1 MIGNAIALMALALY
15 LFSCA
20 NPGAGPTGGP
30 RDSIAPVV
38 LSTVPEPFATN
49 YNGRQ
54 IEINFD
60 EYIVADNLPATM
72 VISPPLA
79 EKTEARTRGKS
90 IVIKIDEDLVPGR
103 TYSVDFKDGIKD
115 YNEGNVLEGFR
126 MLFSTYDK
134 IDTLRIKG
142 YLLDAF
148 TLEPV
153 ENAIVTLYSINHDS
167 VFQTMRPDFIAKPDD
182 DGFFLFDNL
191 PANEEYRLF
200 GLIDADKDLKYSQ
213 ESEKVAFIDSVLVPE
228 ARYIEKVDTLFEE
241 NDTIISKGYTEFTPD
256 PVNAY
261 LFEHDQFNQYIDA
274 AGRDK
279 KDHMLLTFGESLT
292 DSFKYELVG
301 HNTDGWSY
309 VEYGI
314 NRDSVDIWITD
325 TTLVNTDSLY
335 LSILYTSTDTLD
347 RFVSM
352 SDTLD
357 MFHKTKDKSKKNKG
371 NTVEE
376 RSDSI
381 IQPELFAFSTNL
393 TSGTFDLNSRLMLVA
408 PSPVFYLPDSTVKLE
423 VQVND
428 STFKPVPFDLE
439 KIKQSKRKYEI
450 GFEVEE
456 NSTYQLEV
464 DSASVSTLT
473 GIYNEPFRM
482 KFTSRELGY
491 YGAVMLN
498 IDGFSGPAI
507 IQLLEDG
514 KDEKLV
520 KQMDTVV
527 VAGKELKLSYLSPGQ
542 YRVKLIDDR
551 NKNGR
556 WDTGDYEKGI
566 LPERVYYLP
575 KVLEVKSNWEIKE
588 PWLIDSSKP
597 GPKEIFINKSN
608 KEEESGNRQA
618 GRRR

>member
-1 MIGNAIALMALALY
+1 MIGNAIVLLALALY
-15 LFSCA
+15 MFSCA

-38 LSTVPEPFATN
+38 LSTVPQPFATN
-49 YNGRQ
+49 YSDRE

-60 EYIVADNLPATM
+60 EYVVANNLASSM

-79 EKTEARTRGKS
+79 KKTDVRTKGKS
-90 IVIKIDEDLVPGR
+90 IIIKIDEDLIPGR

-142 YLLDAF
+142 YLLDAY

-167 VFQTMRPDFIAKPDD
+167 VFQTMRPDFIAKPDK

-191 PANEEYRLF
+191 PADDEYRLF
-200 GLIDADKDLKYSQ
+200 GVIDADKDLKFSQ
-213 ESEKVAFIDSVLVPE
+213 ETEMIAFIDSVLVPE
-228 ARYIEKVDTLFEE
+228 AKYIEKVDTLFEE
-241 NDTIISKGYTEFTPD
+241 NDTIISKGYTEFTPG

-261 LFEHDQFNQYIDA
+261 LFEHDQFIQYLDVA
-274 AGRDK
+274 ERDK
-279 KDHMLLTFGESLT
+279 KDHMLLTFSESLT
-292 DSFKYELVG
+292 DSFQYELVG
-301 HNTDGWSY
+301 QITDDLSY

-314 NRDSVDIWITD
+314 NRDSVDIWIAD
-325 TTLVNTDSLY
+325 TALVNTDSLY
-335 LSILYTSTDTLD
+335 LSVMYTSTDTLD
-347 RFVSM
+347 RFVSIT
-352 SDTLD
+352 DTLD
-357 MFHKTKDKSKKNKG
+357 MFFVAKEESKKIRGRSSN
-371 NTVEE
+371 EE
-376 RSDSI
+376 RNDSI
-381 IQPELFAFSTNL
+381 KQPELFSFSSNL
-393 TSGTFDLNSRLMLVA
+393 ASSTLDLNRRLMLVA
-408 PSPVFYLPDSTVKLE
+408 PSPVNVLPDSAINFE
-423 VQVND
+423 IQVND
-428 STFKPVPFDLE
+428 STFKPVAFKLE
-439 KIKQSKRKYEI
+439 KLEKSKRKYEV

-456 NSTYQLEV
+456 NSTYRLEV

-473 GIYNEPFRM
+473 GIHNEPFRM

-507 IQLLEDG
+507 IQLLKDG

-520 KQMDTVV
+520 KQLDTVV
-527 VAGKELKLSYLSPGQ
+527 VAGSELKLSYLSPGQ
-542 YRVKLIDDR
+542 FRVKLVDDR
-551 NKNGR
+551 NENGQ

-575 KVLEVKSNWEIKE
+575 KILEIKSNWEIE
-588 PWLIDSSKP
+588 ESWPIDSVKP
-597 GPKEIFINKSN
+597 GPKEIFINKAN
-608 KEEESGNRQA
+608 QEEEESRS
-618 GRRR
+618 RRR